1 MDKIKMDEEELNIQI
16 RKFLKRVGI
25 TSQKEILNAVK
36 KNLEKGKLVGIKKLN
51 VSVLL
56 EVSNVGVKLPILGEI
71 ELEK

>member
-1 MDKIKMDEEELNIQI
+1 MDDEKLNIQI

-25 TSQKEILNAVK
+25 TSQKEIENAVK
-36 KNLEKGKLVGIKKLN
+36 KKLENGELDGIKKLN

-56 EVSNVGVKLPILGEI
+56 EVSNIGVKVPIVGEI